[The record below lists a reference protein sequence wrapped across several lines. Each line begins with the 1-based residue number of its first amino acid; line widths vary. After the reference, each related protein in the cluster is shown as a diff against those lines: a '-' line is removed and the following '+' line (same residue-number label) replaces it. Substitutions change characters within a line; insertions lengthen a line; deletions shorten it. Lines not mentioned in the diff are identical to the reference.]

1 MTFKE
6 GTLRVG
12 TLLKIQVRELV
23 YRCISSQYCIT
34 RSGRMLSDEFPID
47 LDYIQPVQIGI
58 RLDSPVVA
66 SCLRPVSIPV
76 SATMISMV
84 CYKLLNDQPR
94 SPQKNSNHFFRKVH
108 EFLALKMK
116 F

>member
-34 RSGRMLSDEFPID
+34 RSGRMLSEVFLID
-47 LDYIQPVQIGI
+47 LDCVQPVHRGI
-58 RLDSPVVA
+58 RLDLPVVA
-66 SCLRPVSIPV
+66 SRLRAHSTPVP
-76 SATMISMV
+76 AT
-84 CYKLLNDQPR
+84 R
-94 SPQKNSNHFFRKVH
+94 
-108 EFLALKMK
+108 
-116 F
+116 